1 MLGFKMFEPKTPYLA
16 VDGVVRLWEGERF
29 KGIVLVERR
38 YEPLGYALPG
48 GFVEVG
54 ETVEKAVLREVKEET
69 GLDAQIVKLLGV
81 YSEPN
86 RDPRFHVVSVVFV
99 LDAYGEPR
107 GGDDAKKAVVFPI
120 EDLPFDKIVFDHA
133 KILKDF
139 LRCP

>member
-1 MLGFKMFEPKTPYLA
+1 MFEPKTPYLA

-99 LDAYGEPR
+99 LDAYGEPK

-133 KILKDF
+133 KILKDY

>member
-1 MLGFKMFEPKTPYLA
+1 MFEPKTPYLA

-99 LDAYGEPR
+99 LDAYGEPKS
-107 GGDDAKKAVVFPI
+107 GDDAKKAVVFPI

>member
-1 MLGFKMFEPKTPYLA
+1 MLGYKMFEPKTPYLA

-99 LDAYGEPR
+99 LDACGEPR
-107 GGDDAKKAVVFPI
+107 GGDDAKKAVVFPL

>member
-1 MLGFKMFEPKTPYLA
+1 MFEPKTPYLA

-99 LDAYGEPR
+99 LDAYGEPK
-107 GGDDAKKAVVFPI
+107 GGDDAKKALVFPL

>member
-1 MLGFKMFEPKTPYLA
+1 MFEPKTPYLA

-29 KGIVLVERR
+29 KGIVLIERR

-99 LDAYGEPR
+99 LDAFGEPK

>member
-1 MLGFKMFEPKTPYLA
+1 MFEPRTPYLA

-99 LDAYGEPR
+99 LDAFGEPK

-139 LRCP
+139 LKCP

>member
-1 MLGFKMFEPKTPYLA
+1 MFEPKTPYLA

-29 KGIVLVERR
+29 NGIVLIERR

-99 LDAYGEPR
+99 LDAYGEPK
-107 GGDDAKKAVVFPI
+107 GGDDAKKAVVFPL

>member
-1 MLGFKMFEPKTPYLA
+1 MLEPKTPYLA

-38 YEPLGYALPG
+38 NEPLGYALPG

-99 LDAYGEPR
+99 LDAYGEPK

-139 LRCP
+139 LRCL

>member
-1 MLGFKMFEPKTPYLA
+1 MFEPKTPYLA

-99 LDAYGEPR
+99 LDAYGEPK
-107 GGDDAKKAVVFPI
+107 GGDDAKKALVFPL

-133 KILKDF
+133 KILKDY

>member
-1 MLGFKMFEPKTPYLA
+1 MFEPKTPYLA
-16 VDGVVRLWEGERF
+16 VDGVIRLWEGERF

-99 LDAYGEPR
+99 LDAYGELKA
-107 GGDDAKKAVVFPI
+107 GDDAKKAVVFPI

-139 LRCP
+139 LKCP

>member
-1 MLGFKMFEPKTPYLA
+1 MLGYKMFEPRTPYLA

-99 LDAYGEPR
+99 LDAYGEPK

-139 LRCP
+139 LRCL

>member
-1 MLGFKMFEPKTPYLA
+1 MFEPKTPYLA

-38 YEPLGYALPG
+38 NEPLGYALPG

-99 LDAYGEPR
+99 LDAYGEPK

-139 LRCP
+139 LRCL